1 MRSTEELVNALRSA
15 PSQWTDA
22 AIVVAF
28 DNRFE
33 FVKEDT
39 PDATGRLK
47 LLEERGGLAIGLAGV
62 ENANAGRVFMAKV
75 FPEYEGQRWAHRSMD
90 RLRTHGSPSVS
101 QEFGETA
108 DRSLGLK
115 SSDPNSSSCR

>member
-90 RLRTHGSPSVS
+90 RLRNMVHRQSHKNSEKLPIDPIGPE
-101 QEFGETA
+101 EF
-108 DRSLGLK
+108 
-115 SSDPNSSSCR
+115 

>member
-1 MRSTEELVNALRSA
+1 VSSSAQTATFWLGNVKCDYERSTEELVNALRSA

-47 LLEERGGLAIGLAGV
+47 LIGLVPTQKGS
-62 ENANAGRVFMAKV
+62 
-75 FPEYEGQRWAHRSMD
+75 Y
-90 RLRTHGSPSVS
+90 THGHN
-101 QEFGETA
+101 Q
-108 DRSLGLK
+108 
-115 SSDPNSSSCR
+115 

>member
-75 FPEYEGQRWAHRSMD
+75 FPEYEGQGWAHRSID
-90 RLRTHGSPSVS
+90 RLRKMVHRQSHKNSERLPIHLMGPE
-101 QEFGETA
+101 EF
-108 DRSLGLK
+108 
-115 SSDPNSSSCR
+115 